1 MVKVL
6 IVGATG
12 FLGNLIAHQAVKEG
26 HQVTAL
32 VRADTQSAKKKM
44 VGDLVGAGVKIVTGS
59 LESDQKQLVEVLK
72 SVEAVR
78 GRPIWFAEESCVTYV
93 KAQYLAG
100 GCSPQHL
107 QAGKPTIHGTMIC
120 LRYGDSMITQ
130 PRCTTT
136 EHMCMYS

>member
-78 GRPIWFAEESCVTYV
+78 GRPIWFAEN
-93 KAQYLAG
+93 LA
-100 GCSPQHL
+100 L
-107 QAGKPTIHGTMIC
+107 
-120 LRYGDSMITQ
+120 
-130 PRCTTT
+130 
-136 EHMCMYS
+136 HMSKRNT